1 MTDDHETMDESPVKT
16 IAAARSKYVVCFSGK
31 QYHVPEHAVV
41 KKPTRPCPVADGASL
56 GSILTS
62 KSCAAR
68 PPTRTQ
74 PHAGPTRFG
83 TAAAGPRSGPL
94 PATSTA

>member
-41 KKPTRPCPVADGASL
+41 KKPTRPCPVADGVAL
-56 GSILTS
+56 GNILTS
-62 KSCAAR
+62 KSCVAR
-68 PPTRTQ
+68 PSPRP
-74 PHAGPTRFG
+74 PHAASRCG
-83 TAAAGPRSGPL
+83 TAAAGPRNGQRR
-94 PATSTA
+94 ATSTA